1 MAKLYMIILEIL
13 FFKIMSAGGRVLG
26 ITAMG
31 DSLDQAL
38 DNAYEAVQKVRFDGA
53 HYRTDIGRVEYSD

>member
-1 MAKLYMIILEIL
+1 MYHAGTQYRDNT
-13 FFKIMSAGGRVLG
+13 FVTAGGRVLG